1 MKALLIHLDD
11 GTLEALD
18 RVAPPSSRRR
28 SQFVREAIRRAVR
41 QAEYSRM
48 RQAYLAKPDM
58 EADADDWSTAEDYK
72 P

>member
-1 MKALLIHLDD
+1 MKALLIQLDE
-11 GTLEALD
+11 GTHRALD

-41 QAEYSRM
+41 EAEYARM
-48 RQAYLAKPDM
+48 REAYRARPDS
-58 EADADDWSTAEDYK
+58 ETEADDWSTAEEYQ